1 MMVTRTPAT
10 LILAD
15 LVVVPVLAVTVKVP
29 VHDPVP
35 DPCTV
40 THDAV
45 VDVVQSHDGCVV
57 MVITVAPPVG
67 GATASEGVTANV
79 HDALG

>member
-1 MMVTRTPAT
+1 M

-15 LVVVPVLAVTVKVP
+15 LVAVPVLAVTVKVP
-29 VHDPVP
+29 VHDPIP

-40 THDAV
+40 THDV
-45 VDVVQSHDGCVV
+45 VVELVQSHDGCVV
-57 MVITVAPPVG
+57 TVIAVAPPAG
-67 GATASEGVTANV
+67 GTIASEGVTANV

>member
-1 MMVTRTPAT
+1 MVTRTPAT

-40 THDAV
+40 THDVV
-45 VDVVQSHDGCVV
+45 VDVVHSHDGCVV
-57 MVITVAPPVG
+57 TVITVAPPAG
-67 GATASEGVTANV
+67 GTTASEGVTANV

>member
-1 MMVTRTPAT
+1 M

-35 DPCTV
+35 NCCTV
-40 THDAV
+40 THDV
-45 VDVVQSHDGCVV
+45 VVELVQSQTVGRDGDHGG
-57 MVITVAPPVG
+57 PRPV
-67 GATASEGVTANV
+67 ER
-79 HDALG
+79 